1 VIVITPLL
9 PSPAGKPPCYVACIM
24 GSSAA
29 VVESALLRAIQL
41 QPFFVASI
49 ARPQQEPLPLYQ
61 ATDTH
66 EWYCLLYSK
75 DL

>member
-1 VIVITPLL
+1 MTPLL
-9 PSPAGKPPCYVACIM
+9 PSPAGKPPCYVACIV

-29 VVESALLRAIQL
+29 VVESALLRAVRL

-49 ARPQQEPLPLYQ
+49 ARPQQERLPLYQ

-66 EWYCLLYSK
+66 EWYCLLYNK

>member
-1 VIVITPLL
+1 MVTPLV
-9 PSPAGKPPCYVACIM
+9 PSPAGKPQRHVACIM

-29 VVESALLRAIQL
+29 VVESALLRAVQV

-49 ARPQQEPLPLYQ
+49 ARPQQERLPLYQ
-61 ATDTH
+61 RTETH
-66 EWYCLLYSK
+66 EWYCLIYSK